1 MGTVSNGF
9 LLLLWWTA
17 GKDVVNAIIAISLEC
32 AAIRACGKAVVL
44 VVVFATLKEFHAV
57 TNVLCSSTVLAH
69 IVLG

>member
-17 GKDVVNAIIAISLEC
+17 RKDVVNVFIAICLEC

-44 VVVFATLKEFHAV
+44 ATLKEFHAM